1 MAKEKAD
8 FHRETEAPHT
18 VQRNSNNRKLR
29 SAKTPTSQPSIK
41 CPECSSTRIWK
52 DGLRYLHGNDKP
64 IQRYQCRQ
72 CGYRFSETTQNRC
85 SNTYKHSEHDQKLH
99 TLILKTPRAHLYS
112 CQVGDRRQSGAKNL
126 AEVQSRIEKRVAGA
140 TETQT
145 KPKSDPATV
154 KGKIVEF
161 AWWMKKEGYSP
172 ETIRTYIAILQILHK
187 QNVDL
192 FNPESVK
199 EYLAKLKRSQAYKH
213 TTIAAYT
220 LFLSKQGLKWD
231 PPKCDV
237 TRKLPFIPTE
247 KEIND
252 LIAGCGKK
260 TAAFL
265 QLLKE
270 TAMRPGEANRLEWTD
285 IDFQR
290 RTITLNK
297 PEKRSKPRIFHVSSE
312 LIAMLNAL
320 PKTNRRIFPGSI
332 ASRRRAFSLTRKRI
346 AEKLQNPRLQRIS
359 FKTLRHWRAT
369 MLYHQTKDPLY
380 VKEFLGH
387 MSIENTTLYIQL
399 DKALFKET
407 NDEFTVKVATKPE
420 EIKALLEVGFEYV
433 CQKDSLAFFRKRK

>member
-1 MAKEKAD
+1 
-8 FHRETEAPHT
+8 
-18 VQRNSNNRKLR
+18 
-29 SAKTPTSQPSIK
+29 
-41 CPECSSTRIWK
+41 
-52 DGLRYLHGNDKP
+52 
-64 IQRYQCRQ
+64 
-72 CGYRFSETTQNRC
+72 
-85 SNTYKHSEHDQKLH
+85 
-99 TLILKTPRAHLYS
+99 
-112 CQVGDRRQSGAKNL
+112 
-126 AEVQSRIEKRVAGA
+126 
-140 TETQT
+140 
-145 KPKSDPATV
+145 
-154 KGKIVEF
+154 
-161 AWWMKKEGYSP
+161 MKKEGYSP

-187 QNVDL
+187 QNVAL

-297 PEKRSKPRIFHVSSE
+297 PEKRSKPRIFNVSSE

-359 FKTLRHWRAT
+359 FKTLRHWKAT

-399 DKALFKET
+399 DKALFRET

-433 CQKDSLAFFRKRK
+433 CQKDNLAFFRKRR